1 MRVTVVRRAAIAV
14 RQWLCFALVATIPCI
29 GSADTAK
36 GLTWLQSQVQTGGQL
51 ASVSSAATVAQS
63 RCEVAR
69 TLLEL
74 SGPGTA
80 SATLTAALDSEA
92 LGETVTEVLAC
103 TQWLQQQQ
111 SQFPRTSEL
120 QSRRTASSGFAAF
133 EGQTGPSVLDTG
145 WALQALVSQWSS
157 AQTDPTLAWLQQQQK
172 ADGSF
177 TIGTG
182 TSSDLLTTASVV
194 RGLLDHRQRSTTAA
208 AIADKAASYLLAQA
222 KAAGHW
228 QSNVGVTALVY
239 EAVHPYS
246 GNQPALASAVQ
257 TWLLASQATNGAWN
271 NNDPWTTA
279 VALRA
284 LVLTGRAPV
293 NPAQAALKLQFVDGS
308 TGTPIAGV
316 QLTGTG
322 AGNLSASSNASGQVQ
337 VQGLAPGAYTL
348 TATATGYSTVQISAT
363 LQTGKTTDLGT
374 VQMLVPASTITA
386 VISGTV
392 RDSASG
398 TPLAGV
404 TISIT
409 GQAMT
414 GTSDANG
421 LYLISG
427 VAPGAI
433 ALKASRTGYFDAT
446 GQANVLA
453 GQTVNFSP
461 SLVLST
467 AGGPGGTADC
477 RILGTVTK
485 AADGTP
491 VAAATVTVSGANT
504 GTATTDASGA
514 YVLTGLVSGDTRIS
528 VTQSGFDVA
537 VANTRLNCSPQGNTA
552 LQYSPKLYPSTQSP
566 VDANTASLSGVVM
579 DAGTNQPIGG
589 AQLTVT
595 TNTNIVRNA
604 VSQADGRFTLS
615 GLDGAT
621 AQLVVVATGYQGLN
635 ATYTLQPGQAID
647 LGQIRLRPPK
657 VTQLALDLQVEA
669 VKRHTTQTDPQTL
682 RVSGA
687 LQVQV
692 RNAGTQVAPANVP
705 VLAFQDS
712 NGNGL
717 YDPSS
722 DAVLGQAVLTA
733 ALGAGQSQTLT
744 IDVSGLL
751 PFRDAPIHVVVDPLG
766 ALAESDKANNVR
778 SSAQDVLFVPQGGGV
793 FTPKLKWE
801 WNGSGSSNPTSK
813 QVMMAP
819 IAIPTRDT
827 NGDGK
832 VNTQDVSDIVVVSYE
847 GWYTNP
853 SGTIRILSGVDG
865 TEVRSIAARKVVN
878 VGGLAAADL
887 DGDGIPEIVAT
898 SSETGLPVAYRVTGE
913 VYWSATNG
921 DTGNFMPSNGGVWGS
936 AFIADLDADGIPEVV
951 MKGDVFNGR
960 TGALLWSA
968 NGPYFGS
975 TDSSYPRAY
984 SLPVVADLFNA
995 GKQNLILGAS
1005 VYDHVGNLVWKN
1017 TQVGEGHVA
1026 IADFDSDGTPEI
1038 VHINRGRVSLMDR
1051 FGKLLWGPILVP
1063 NSDGVWGGPP
1073 TIADF
1078 DGDGVPDIGVSGRF
1092 SYTVL
1097 RADGSVLWW
1106 IPAKDYGSGMTGS
1119 TSFDFL
1125 GDGKAKVLYSDESS
1139 IFVLDGAT
1147 GNQLIRL
1154 GSDSATTFEYPIVVD
1169 ADRDGHAEFVTVR
1182 NEYGRHADANRGAG
1196 VRVYE
1201 DANGGWV
1208 PTRSIWNQ
1216 HAYSITNINDDL
1228 SVPRNP
1234 EPSWKSHNTFR
1245 LNRRMDADPR
1255 AIADIT
1261 ASYVRV
1267 VDLGAQP
1274 GSRIIVR
1281 VGNAGS
1287 YKVPAG
1293 TPVAVYNTNPALGQ
1307 PAAAALVARGTTQT
1321 VLDSG
1326 AYEDLALVPTL
1337 PLSQLSAQGAVWIV
1351 VDDDGS
1357 GKHSLPDYDRGNNV
1371 ATADLGAIASSLQV
1385 AVVTDKPAYAETDTA
1400 SFTATVRNTGSF
1412 VRDALV
1418 RFTVEDAAGNAADIL
1433 PLGAAIRIQPGA
1445 NGQAQAPWSAAA
1457 VLAGGYQ
1464 VRAELITPQGV
1475 VYGSAIAPFVVQAGT
1490 GTGSTSLNSTRIS
1503 TDRSQYSTANTVL
1516 IQSRMANLSTNQLQE
1531 NLVLTTTVIAPNGQA
1546 VFSRAE
1552 AIAQAT
1558 PRSQRQYA
1566 YSLQAASLVPGLYQ
1580 AKLQLTGPTGAV
1592 LSAST
1597 SNFSVGDT
1605 QQTGVGLTGQLQ
1617 ATPSTVAIGSVT
1629 QLQLSLANNGNAA
1642 VTGATVRVRV
1652 LNPDTGAVLA
1662 TFTQANVQLPVS
1674 ASVPYTWD
1682 WTAAGTAGAVLPV
1695 AATIALSGG
1704 ATETPIAQTTVQLT
1718 VGAALRPLTGTLAAS
1733 PKNVPSGAA
1742 VQLSYGANN
1751 PNTRSVDAQF
1761 TLSIRAAGG
1770 STVLEQWSYPQTLS
1784 AGGNFLGS
1792 QGWTPS
1798 GSAGTSYEATWAA
1811 TVGGTATTLATDSFT
1826 TAAPSANVQA
1836 QISNGSDVRI
1846 LMLVSCNAADDGQ
1859 AQSPSCDESKAQALR
1874 TYLAEQGLRARVVTS
1889 RAEFETEMR
1898 CGNYNIYWVSGGSGK
1913 LSDTAVKELREA
1925 AERGAGLVLDGM
1937 PASRD
1942 SILHSVLGVSAQ
1954 GSSGQANPLA
1964 SLAGTVFSN
1973 VGGLPTLGTPVR
1985 YSVQGAAVQG
1995 SLTGGSVA
2003 VASRELGKGRG
2014 LAFAFNLATLLAQP
2028 QAGAD
2033 SQLAAVLRASLRY
2046 LSVPAFNTQAQDAPQ
2061 TLATDLLNNGSE
2073 AINVRL
2079 QALVPGGVV
2088 FLNAAPVP
2096 TPAAP
2101 VPQGNGQTAVD
2112 WELNLQPGAS
2122 ATVVLLVSAPTEGSY
2137 SVPLRIETR
2146 RQTAGS
2152 SAPAAVQTLT
2162 HSVTVRSASNLASDA
2177 SQALAALQPSGSADT
2192 NATSTARAAA
2202 SNAAQLV
2209 GQGRHAESLVQWV
2222 AAADAVRSLST
2233 GGSASTVAAR
2243 LAIAQALQ
2251 AAERQ
2256 LCRQWACI
2264 TGELD
2269 FKVNNQSSRQVP
2281 LQDNIVGSRTVFNN
2295 CPAQIKDIPVTSLWV
2310 NRRTGASVQNLWDNL
2325 TIPGYQNNRRDNGWQ
2340 ALGQNGDTIDVTLT
2354 AEWQGQVL
2362 HLDRDAF
2369 RIIVNPPILSGSV
2382 TANPSRAK
2390 AGANVTLSR
2399 TIRNTGAMGKDIP
2412 VQLRALNTTRGT
2424 TQQIWSQS
2432 LTLNP
2437 GETNNGNTNWQVQGT
2452 AGDQIRVQL
2461 IAKPDA
2467 AEQILGSVDFTVA
2480 P

>member
-1 MRVTVVRRAAIAV
+1 MRATVVHRAATAV
-14 RQWLCFALVATIPCI
+14 RQWLCFALVAAIPSI

-36 GLTWLQSQVQTGGQL
+36 GLTWLQAQVQTGGQL

-74 SGPGTA
+74 SGPGA
-80 SATLTAALDSEA
+80 APAALTAALDSA
-92 LGETVTEVLAC
+92 PLGETVTEVLAC

-111 SQFPRTSEL
+111 SQIPRTSEL
-120 QSRRTASSGFAAF
+120 QSRRTATNGFAAF
-133 EGQTGPSVLDTG
+133 EGQTGPSALDTG
-145 WALQALVSQWSS
+145 WALQALASQWSS

-177 TIGTG
+177 TIGAGTG
-182 TSSDLLTTASVV
+182 SDLLTTASVL
-194 RGLLDHRQRSTTAA
+194 RGLLEHRQRSAA
-208 AIADKAASYLLAQA
+208 ASAIADKAASYLLAQVN
-222 KAAGHW
+222 AAGHW

-246 GNQPALASAVQ
+246 GTQPTLASAVQ
-257 TWLLASQATNGAWN
+257 TWLLAGQATNGAWN
-271 NNDPWTTA
+271 NNDPWTSA

-293 NPAQAALKLQFVDGS
+293 NPAQAALKLQFVDGR
-308 TGTPIAGV
+308 TGTPISGV

-322 AGNLSASSNASGQVQ
+322 AGNVSASSNASGQIQ

-348 TATATGYSTVQISAT
+348 IATATGYSTVQITAT
-363 LQTGKTTDLGT
+363 LQTGQTTDLGT
-374 VQMLVPASTITA
+374 VQMLVPASSTTA

-398 TPLAGV
+398 SPLAGV

-414 GTSDANG
+414 GTTDANG
-421 LYLISG
+421 LYLING
-427 VAPGAI
+427 VVPGAI
-433 ALKASRTGYFDAT
+433 TLKASRTGYFDAT

-552 LQYSPKLYPSTQSP
+552 LQYSPKLYASTQAP

-579 DAGTNQPIGG
+579 DAGTNQPIAG

-595 TNTNIVRNA
+595 TNTNVVRNA
-604 VSQADGRFTLS
+604 VSQANGRFTLS

-621 AQLVVVATGYQGLN
+621 AQLEVVATGYQGLN

-657 VTQLALDLQVEA
+657 VTQLTLDLQVQS

-692 RNAGTQVAPANVP
+692 RNAGTQVAPANVA
-705 VLAFQDS
+705 VLAFQDG
-712 NGNGL
+712 NGNGQ
-717 YDPSS
+717 YDPST
-722 DAVLGQAVLTA
+722 DTVLGQATLTA
-733 ALGAGQSQTLT
+733 ALGTGQSQTLT

-751 PFRDAPIHVVVDPLG
+751 PFRDAPIHVVVDPSG

-778 SSAQDVLFVPQGGGV
+778 SSAQDVLFVPQGGGT

-801 WNGSGSSNPTSK
+801 WDASADIYPDSK
-813 QVMMAP
+813 DVMMAP
-819 IAIPTRDT
+819 IVVPTRDT
-827 NGDGK
+827 NGDGL
-832 VNTQDVSDIVVVSYE
+832 VNSNDVSDIIVVSHAA
-847 GWYTNP
+847 WYYYRA
-853 SGTIRILSGVDG
+853 GGAIRIINGADG
-865 TEVRSIAARKVVN
+865 TLLRTIAGPEKVAQM
-878 VGGLAAADL
+878 GGLAAADL
-887 DGDGIPEIVAT
+887 DGDGLPEIIAT
-898 SSETGLPVAYRVTGE
+898 SSETMLPIAYRVDGT
-913 VYWSATNG
+913 VYWSATQG
-921 DTGNFMPSNGGVWGS
+921 TTAGYVHAHGGVWGS
-936 AFIADLDADGIPEVV
+936 AVIADIDADGVPEVI
-951 MKGDVFNGR
+951 MKGDVYNGR
-960 TGALLWSA
+960 TGALIWTA
-968 NGPYFGS
+968 AGHNYGS
-975 TDSSYPRAY
+975 TAGPLY
-984 SLPVVADLFNA
+984 SLPVVADLFGT
-995 GKQNLILGAS
+995 GKQNLILGARVFDHTGQLLWTDDS
-1005 VYDHVGNLVWKN
+1005 VGD
-1017 TQVGEGHVA
+1017 GHVA
-1026 IADFDSDGTPEI
+1026 VADFDLDGVPEI
-1038 VHINRGRVSLMDR
+1038 VIHRGGLVW
-1051 FGKLLWGPILVP
+1051 LLSRDGQIIWGPTIVP
-1063 NSDGVWGGPP
+1063 RASYRWGGPP
-1073 TIADF
+1073 TVADF
-1078 DGDGVPDIGVSGRF
+1078 DGDGYPDIGVAGEYG
-1092 SYTVL
+1092 YTAL
-1097 RADGSVLWW
+1097 RNDGSVMWSRVT
-1106 IPAKDYGSGMTGS
+1106 KDYGSGMTGS
-1119 TSFDFL
+1119 TAFDFL
-1125 GDGKAKVLYSDESS
+1125 GDGKAKVVYADESS
-1139 IFVLDGAT
+1139 VFVYDGQT
-1147 GNQLIRL
+1147 GDSLLRI
-1154 GSDSATTFEYPIVVD
+1154 GSDSATALEYPLVVD

-1182 NEYGRHADANRGAG
+1182 NYCRCHGDAEAG
-1196 VRVYE
+1196 SAVRVFE

-1234 EPSWKSHNTFR
+1234 VPSWKSHNTFR

-1267 VDLGAQP
+1267 VDMGAQP

-1337 PLSQLSAQGAVWIV
+1337 PLSQLSAQGTVWIV

-1371 ATADLGAIASSLQV
+1371 ATADLGAIASSLQIAV
-1385 AVVTDKPAYAETDTA
+1385 ATDKPAYAETDTA

-1412 VRDALV
+1412 ARDALV

-1433 PLGAAIRIQPGA
+1433 PLGAAIRIQPGT

-1457 VLAGGYQ
+1457 ILAGGYQ

-1490 GTGSTSLNSTRIS
+1490 GTGSSSLNSTRIS

-1546 VFSRAE
+1546 AFSRAE

-1566 YSLQAASLVPGLYQ
+1566 YSLPAASLVPGLYQ

-1597 SNFSVGDT
+1597 SSFSVGDT

-1642 VTGATVRVRV
+1642 ITGATVRVRV

-1704 ATETPIAQTTVQLT
+1704 TTEAPIAQTTVQLT
-1718 VGAALRPLTGTLAAS
+1718 AGAALRPLTGTLAAS
-1733 PKNVPSGAA
+1733 PKNVPSGGT
-1742 VQLSYGANN
+1742 VQLSYSASN

-1811 TVGGTATTLATDSFT
+1811 TVGGTTTTLATDSFT

-1836 QISNGSDVRI
+1836 QISNGSDARI
-1846 LMLVSCNAADDGQ
+1846 LVLVSCNAADDGL

-1874 TYLAEQGLRARVVTS
+1874 TYLAEQGLRTRVVTS

-1954 GSSGQANPLA
+1954 GSSGQANPVA

-1995 SLTGGSVA
+1995 NLTGGSVA

-2033 SQLAAVLRASLRY
+2033 SQLAAVLRSSLRY

-2061 TLATDLLNNGSE
+2061 TLATDLLNSGSE

-2079 QALVPGGVV
+2079 QALVPSGVV

-2101 VPQGNGQTAVD
+2101 VPQGNGQTVVD

-2146 RQTAGS
+2146 RQAAGS

-2162 HSVTVRSASNLASDA
+2162 HSVTVRSAPNLASDA
-2177 SQALAALQPSGSADT
+2177 SQALAALLPSGSADT
-2192 NATSTARAAA
+2192 NATNTARAAA

-2269 FKVNNQSSRQVP
+2269 FKVNNQPSRQVP

-2390 AGANVTLSR
+2390 AGANVNLSR

-2412 VQLRALNTTRGT
+2412 VQLRAINTTRGT

-2437 GETNNGNTNWQVQGT
+2437 GETNNGNTNWQVQGS
-2452 AGDQIRVQL
+2452 AGDLIRVQL
-2461 IAKPDA
+2461 IATPGA
-2467 AEQILGSVDFTVA
+2467 AEQILGSVDFTVD

>member
-1 MRVTVVRRAAIAV
+1 MRATVVHRAATAV
-14 RQWLCFALVATIPCI
+14 RQWLCFALVAAIPSI

-36 GLTWLQSQVQTGGQL
+36 GLTWLQAQVQTGGQL

-74 SGPGTA
+74 SGPGA
-80 SATLTAALDSEA
+80 APAALTAALDSA
-92 LGETVTEVLAC
+92 PLGETVTEVLAC

-111 SQFPRTSEL
+111 SQIPRTSEL
-120 QSRRTASSGFAAF
+120 QSRRTATNGFAAF
-133 EGQTGPSVLDTG
+133 EGQTGPSALDTG
-145 WALQALVSQWSS
+145 WALQALASQWSS

-177 TIGTG
+177 TIGAGTG
-182 TSSDLLTTASVV
+182 SDLLTTASVL
-194 RGLLDHRQRSTTAA
+194 RGLLEHRQRSAA
-208 AIADKAASYLLAQA
+208 ASAIADKAASYLLAQVN
-222 KAAGHW
+222 AAGHW

-246 GNQPALASAVQ
+246 GTQPTLASAVQ
-257 TWLLASQATNGAWN
+257 TWLLAGQATNGAWN
-271 NNDPWTTA
+271 NNDPWTSA

-293 NPAQAALKLQFVDGS
+293 NPAQAALKLQFVDGR
-308 TGTPIAGV
+308 TGTPISGV

-322 AGNLSASSNASGQVQ
+322 AGNVSASSNASGQIQ

-348 TATATGYSTVQISAT
+348 IATATGYSTVQITAT
-363 LQTGKTTDLGT
+363 LQTGQTTDLGT
-374 VQMLVPASTITA
+374 VQMLVPASSTTA

-398 TPLAGV
+398 SPLAGV

-414 GTSDANG
+414 GTTDANG
-421 LYLISG
+421 LYLING
-427 VAPGAI
+427 VVPGAI
-433 ALKASRTGYFDAT
+433 TLKASRTGYFDAT

-552 LQYSPKLYPSTQSP
+552 LQYSPKLYASTQAP

-579 DAGTNQPIGG
+579 DAGTNQPIAG

-595 TNTNIVRNA
+595 TNTNVVRNA
-604 VSQADGRFTLS
+604 VSQANGRFTLS

-621 AQLVVVATGYQGLN
+621 AQLEVIATGYQGLN

-647 LGQIRLRPPK
+647 LGQIRLRLPK
-657 VTQLALDLQVEA
+657 VTQLTLDLQVQS

-692 RNAGTQVAPANVP
+692 RNAGTQVAPANVA
-705 VLAFQDS
+705 VLAFQDG
-712 NGNGL
+712 NGNGQ
-717 YDPSS
+717 YDPST
-722 DAVLGQAVLTA
+722 DTVLGQATLTA
-733 ALGAGQSQTLT
+733 ALGTGQSQTLT

-751 PFRDAPIHVVVDPLG
+751 PFRDAPIHVVVDPSG

-778 SSAQDVLFVPQGGGV
+778 SSAQDVLFVPQVGTFAPKEKWQWTGGGV
-793 FTPKLKWE
+793 
-801 WNGSGSSNPTSK
+801 
-813 QVMMAP
+813 MMSP
-819 IAIPTRDT
+819 VVGRIRDT
-827 NGDGK
+827 NGDGRIDA
-832 VNTQDVSDIVVVSYE
+832 QDTPQVVFTAYNGSYFAPSDIYV
-847 GWYTNP
+847 
-853 SGTIRILSGVDG
+853 VDG
-865 TEVRSIAARKVVN
+865 STGAQILRIPASSFGGAHSQT
-878 VGGLAAADL
+878 GLALADL
-887 DGDGIPEIVAT
+887 DMDGAPEIIAINVNGGVSVFRNDGTLKFQTPGGVPIAVSVADVDGDGIPEILLGNSVFDNKGQLKFTLAT
-898 SSETGLPVAYRVTGE
+898 CGVDESTYASKLFPDRAGLQILCGG
-913 VYWSATNG
+913 SIHDN
-921 DTGNFMPSNGGVWGS
+921 TGNPIVSLPINSVYRFAVADFLSNGKPQFALVSNGS
-936 AFIADLDADGIPEVV
+936 LFLSDDQGNLLWNVYLGGGNGGTPTVADLDGDGVPEIGVAGAGYYTVVKADGSILWQSVV
-951 MKGDVFNGR
+951 QDYSSSS
-960 TGALLWSA
+960 T
-968 NGPYFGS
+968 GS
-975 TDSSYPRAY
+975 TA
-984 SLPVVADLFNA
+984 F
-995 GKQNLILGAS
+995 
-1005 VYDHVGNLVWKN
+1005 
-1017 TQVGEGHVA
+1017 
-1026 IADFDSDGTPEI
+1026 
-1038 VHINRGRVSLMDR
+1038 
-1051 FGKLLWGPILVP
+1051 
-1063 NSDGVWGGPP
+1063 
-1073 TIADF
+1073 DF
-1078 DGDGVPDIGVSGRF
+1078 DGDG
-1092 SYTVL
+1092 
-1097 RADGSVLWW
+1097 
-1106 IPAKDYGSGMTGS
+1106 
-1119 TSFDFL
+1119 
-1125 GDGKAKVLYSDESS
+1125 KVEIVYRDEVRL
-1139 IFVLDGAT
+1139 FALDGAT
-1147 GNQLIRL
+1147 GKTVFSTDS
-1154 GSDSATTFEYPIVVD
+1154 GSLTGAEYPLVADVD
-1169 ADRDGHAEFVTVR
+1169 ADGHADIIVP
-1182 NEYGRHADANRGAG
+1182 
-1196 VRVYE
+1196 E
-1201 DANGGWV
+1201 DAGRFVGIRVFEDLNNSWV
-1208 PTRSIWNQ
+1208 PTRSVWNQ
-1216 HAYSITNINDDL
+1216 FDYSITNINDDL

-1234 EPSWKSHNTFR
+1234 VPSWKSHNTFR

-1267 VDLGAQP
+1267 VDMGAQP

-1326 AYEDLALVPTL
+1326 AYEDLALAPTL
-1337 PLSQLSAQGAVWIV
+1337 PLSQLSAQGTVWIV

-1371 ATADLGAIASSLQV
+1371 ATADLGAIASSLQIAV
-1385 AVVTDKPAYAETDTA
+1385 ATDKPAYAETDTA

-1412 VRDALV
+1412 ARDALV

-1433 PLGAAIRIQPGA
+1433 PLGAAIRIQPGT

-1490 GTGSTSLNSTRIS
+1490 GTGSSSLNSTRIS

-1546 VFSRAE
+1546 AFSRAE

-1566 YSLQAASLVPGLYQ
+1566 YSLPAASLVPGLYQ

-1597 SNFSVGDT
+1597 SSFSVGDT

-1642 VTGATVRVRV
+1642 ITGATVRVRV

-1704 ATETPIAQTTVQLT
+1704 TTEAPIAQTTVQLT
-1718 VGAALRPLTGTLAAS
+1718 AGAALRPLTGTLAAS
-1733 PKNVPSGAA
+1733 PKNVPSGGT
-1742 VQLSYGANN
+1742 VQLSYSASN

-1811 TVGGTATTLATDSFT
+1811 TVGGTTTTLATDSFT

-1836 QISNGSDVRI
+1836 QISNGSDARI
-1846 LMLVSCNAADDGQ
+1846 LVLVSCNAADDGQ

-1874 TYLAEQGLRARVVTS
+1874 TYLAEQGLRTRVVTS

-1954 GSSGQANPLA
+1954 GSSGQANPVA

-1995 SLTGGSVA
+1995 NLTGGSVA

-2033 SQLAAVLRASLRY
+2033 SQLAAVLRSSLRY

-2079 QALVPGGVV
+2079 QALVPSGVV

-2101 VPQGNGQTAVD
+2101 VPQGNGQTVVD

-2146 RQTAGS
+2146 RQAAGS

-2162 HSVTVRSASNLASDA
+2162 HSVTVRSAPNLASDA
-2177 SQALAALQPSGSADT
+2177 SQALAALLPSGSADT
-2192 NATSTARAAA
+2192 NATNTARAAA

-2269 FKVNNQSSRQVP
+2269 FKVNNQPSRQVP

-2382 TANPSRAK
+2382 TANPTRAK

-2412 VQLRALNTTRGT
+2412 VQLRAINTTRGT

-2437 GETNNGNTNWQVQGT
+2437 GETNNGNTNWQVQGS
-2452 AGDQIRVQL
+2452 AGDLIRVQL
-2461 IAKPDA
+2461 IATPGA
-2467 AEQILGSVDFTVA
+2467 AEQILGSVDFTVD

>member
-1 MRVTVVRRAAIAV
+1 MRATVVHRAATAV
-14 RQWLCFALVATIPCI
+14 RQWLCLALVAAIPSI

-36 GLTWLQSQVQTGGQL
+36 GLTWLQAQVQTGGQL

-80 SATLTAALDSEA
+80 PAALTAALDGAA

-103 TQWLQQQQ
+103 AQWLQQKQ
-111 SQFPRTSEL
+111 SQIPRTSEL
-120 QSRRTASSGFAAF
+120 QSRLTLTNGFAAF
-133 EGQTGPSVLDTG
+133 EGQTGPSALDTG
-145 WALQALVSQWSS
+145 WALQALASQWSS

-177 TIGTG
+177 TLSTG
-182 TSSDLLTTASVV
+182 SDLLTTASVL
-194 RGLLDHRQRSTTAA
+194 RGLKDHRQRSAAAA

-222 KAAGHW
+222 NAAGHW

-246 GNQPALASAVQ
+246 GTQPALASAVQ
-257 TWLLASQATNGAWN
+257 TWLLAGQATNGAWN
-271 NNDPWTTA
+271 NNDPWTSA

-284 LVLTGRAPV
+284 LVLTGRPPV
-293 NPAQAALKLQFVDGS
+293 NPAQAALKLQFVDGR
-308 TGTPIAGV
+308 TGTPISGV

-322 AGNLSASSNASGQVQ
+322 AGNLSAGSNASGQIQ

-348 TATATGYSTVQISAT
+348 TATATGYSTVQITAT
-363 LQTGKTTDLGT
+363 LQTGQTTDLGT
-374 VQMLVPASTITA
+374 VQMLVPASSTTA

-398 TPLAGV
+398 SPLAGV

-414 GTSDANG
+414 GTTDANG
-421 LYLISG
+421 LYLING

-433 ALKASRTGYFDAT
+433 TLKASRTGYFDAT
-446 GQANVLA
+446 GQANVQA

-528 VTQSGFDVA
+528 VSLSGFDVA
-537 VANTRLNCSPQGNTA
+537 VANTRLNCSPQGGTA
-552 LQYSPKLYPSTQSP
+552 LQYSPKLYPTSQAP
-566 VDANTASLSGVVM
+566 ADANTTSLSGMVM
-579 DAGTNQPIGG
+579 DAGTNQPIAA

-595 TNTNIVRNA
+595 TNINIIRNG
-604 VSQADGRFTLS
+604 VSQANGSFTLS

-621 AQLVVVATGYQGLN
+621 AQLVVVATGYEGLT
-635 ATYTLQPGQAID
+635 ATYTLQPGQTID

-657 VTQLALDLQVEA
+657 VTQLTLDLQVQS

-692 RNAGTQVAPANVP
+692 RNAGTLPAPANVP

-712 NGNGL
+712 NGNGQ
-717 YDPSS
+717 YDPSA
-722 DAVLGQAVLTA
+722 DTVLGQTTLPA

-744 IDVSGLL
+744 IDVAGSL
-751 PFRDAPIHVVVDPLG
+751 PFRDAPIHVVVDPSG

-778 SSAQDVLFVPQGGGV
+778 SSAQDVLFVPQGGGT

-801 WNGSGSSNPTSK
+801 WNGDGSSNPTSK

-832 VNTQDVSDIVVVSYE
+832 VNSEDVSDIVVVSYE
-847 GWYTNP
+847 GYYTNP

-865 TEVRSIAARKVVN
+865 SEVRSIAARKVVN

-898 SSETGLPVAYRVTGE
+898 SAETGLPVAYRVTGE
-913 VYWSATNG
+913 VYWAATNG

-936 AFIADLDADGIPEVV
+936 AFIADLDADGVPEVV
-951 MKGDVFNGR
+951 MKGDVFSGR

-984 SLPVVADLFNA
+984 SLPVVADLFGT

-1005 VYDHVGNLVWKN
+1005 VYDHQGSLVWKN
-1017 TQVGEGHVA
+1017 SQVGEGHVA

-1051 FGKLLWGPILVP
+1051 FGKLLWGPILAP

-1078 DGDGVPDIGVSGRF
+1078 DGDGVPDIGVSGRR

-1125 GDGKAKVLYSDESS
+1125 GDGKAKILYSDESS

-1169 ADRDGHAEFVTVR
+1169 ADRDGHAEFVTIR
-1182 NEYGRHADANRGAG
+1182 NQYGAHADADIGAG

-1267 VDLGAQP
+1267 VDMGAQP

-1293 TPVAVYNTNPALGQ
+1293 TPVAIYNTNPAQGQ
-1307 PAAAALVARGTTQT
+1307 PTAAALVALGTTQS
-1321 VLDSG
+1321 VLESG
-1326 AYEDLALVPTL
+1326 AYEDLAFAPAL
-1337 PLSQLSAQGAVWIV
+1337 PLSQLSAQGTVWIV
-1351 VDDDGS
+1351 ADDDGA
-1357 GKHSLPDYDRGNNV
+1357 GKHSLPDFDRSNNLIM
-1371 ATADLGAIASSLQV
+1371 ADLIAIASSLKI
-1385 AVVTDKPAYAETDTA
+1385 AAATDKSSYAGTDTA
-1400 SFTATVRNTGSF
+1400 IFTATVHNLGSF
-1412 VRDALV
+1412 ARDALV
-1418 RFTVEDAAGNAADIL
+1418 RFTVEDVTGSAVATL
-1433 PLGAAIRIQPGA
+1433 PIGGPVRVLPGA
-1445 NGQAQAPWSAAA
+1445 NGQASATWRAAA

-1464 VRAELITPQGV
+1464 LRAELITPEGV
-1475 VYGSAIAPFVVQAGT
+1475 AYGSAIAPFVVLSGAGP
-1490 GTGSTSLNSTRIS
+1490 GSSGINSTRIR
-1503 TDRSQYSTANTVL
+1503 TDRTRYNTTGTVL
-1516 IQSRMANLSTNQLQE
+1516 IESQMANISTNQLQN
-1531 NLVLTTTVIAPNGQA
+1531 NLLLSTTVVAPGGLTVLVRNE
-1546 VFSRAE
+1546 SL
-1552 AIAQAT
+1552 AQVM
-1558 PRSQRQYA
+1558 PRGQRQYQ
-1566 YSLQAASLVPGLYQ
+1566 YSLPAASLAPGQYQ
-1580 AKLQLTGPTGAV
+1580 ALLQLTEAAGTV
-1592 LSAST
+1592 LSQSAS
-1597 SNFSVGDT
+1597 SFVVDGSQPGAGI
-1605 QQTGVGLTGQLQ
+1605 TGTLQ
-1617 ATPSTVAIGSVT
+1617 AMPSTVASGSQT
-1629 QLQLSLANNGNAA
+1629 QLQLSVSNGGAAA
-1642 VTGATVRVRV
+1642 VSGATVRVRV
-1652 LNPDTGAVLA
+1652 LDPANGAVLSA
-1662 TFTQANVQLPVS
+1662 FERTGVQLATS
-1674 ASVPYTWD
+1674 ASATYTWD
-1682 WTAAGTAGAVLPV
+1682 WLADAAAGAVLPV
-1695 AATIALSGG
+1695 AATIELGG
-1704 ATETPIAQTTVQLT
+1704 TGIETPIAQTTLQIT
-1718 VGAALRPLTGTLAAS
+1718 AGAALQPLVGTLAAS
-1733 PKNVPSGAA
+1733 PRSIPAGGT
-1742 VQLSYGANN
+1742 VQLNYTARN
-1751 PNTRSVDAQF
+1751 PNGRSVDADLAL
-1761 TLSIRAAGG
+1761 TIRAAGSSALLERWLMPQSLPAQASLAG
-1770 STVLEQWSYPQTLS
+1770 SK
-1784 AGGNFLGS
+1784 
-1792 QGWTPS
+1792 GWTPS
-1798 GSAGTSYEATWAA
+1798 GVAGTTYEARWTVTVNGA
-1811 TVGGTATTLATDSFT
+1811 TTTLATDTFST
-1826 TAAPSANVQA
+1826 GTPGASVQA
-1836 QISNGSDVRI
+1836 QIGSGSDARV
-1846 LMLVSCNAADDGQ
+1846 LVLVSCSAADDGQ
-1859 AQSPSCDESKAQALR
+1859 AQSLSCDEAKAEAVRAFLSS
-1874 TYLAEQGLRARVVTS
+1874 QGVKSVVVTT
-1889 RAEFETEMR
+1889 RAEFETQMR
-1898 CGNYNIYWVSGGSGK
+1898 CGNFNVYWVSGGSGK

-1925 AERGAGLVLDGM
+1925 AERGAGLLIDG
-1937 PASRD
+1937 AQAARD
-1942 SILHSVLGVSAQ
+1942 SALHGALGIVVQ
-1954 GSSGQANPLA
+1954 GASGAASPLA
-1964 SLAGTVFSN
+1964 TLGGTIFSPMGDMP
-1973 VGGLPTLGTPVR
+1973 VQGTPVR
-1985 YSVQGAAVQG
+1985 YGLQGATQQG
-1995 SLTGGSVA
+1995 SLTGGA
-2003 VASRELGKGRG
+2003 VAAASRDVGKGRG
-2014 LAFAFNLATLLAQP
+2014 LAFAFSFATLAAQA
-2028 QAGAD
+2028 QAISDGR
-2033 SQLAAVLRASLRY
+2033 LAAVLQSTLRY
-2046 LSVPAFNTQAQDAPQ
+2046 LSSPAYNTNAAQAPQ
-2061 TLATDLLNNGSE
+2061 TLATDLYNDGSE
-2073 AINVRL
+2073 AVNVRL
-2079 QALVPGGVV
+2079 QAVLPTGVRFVDSSHASVPATPTTQANGET
-2088 FLNAAPVP
+2088 PVEWSIALP
-2096 TPAAP
+2096 
-2101 VPQGNGQTAVD
+2101 
-2112 WELNLQPGAS
+2112 PGAS
-2122 ATVVLLVSAPTEGSY
+2122 AVLALQVSAAVEGSY
-2137 SVPLRIETR
+2137 NIPVLIETR
-2146 RQTAGS
+2146 SAAAGAN
-2152 SAPAAVQTLT
+2152 APATSQTLT
-2162 HSVTVRSASNLASDA
+2162 HSLAVRSAQNLASDA
-2177 SQALAALQPSGSADT
+2177 AQTLAGLQPGGTSDA
-2192 NATSTARAAA
+2192 NAAVAARAAVA
-2202 SNAAQLV
+2202 NAGQLM
-2209 GQGRHAESLVQWV
+2209 GQGRNAESLLQWV
-2222 AAADAVRSLST
+2222 AAADAVRSLS
-2233 GGSASTVAAR
+2233 GSVNPQTRANAR
-2243 LAIAQALQ
+2243 LAIALALQ
-2251 AAERQ
+2251 AAQRQ
-2256 LCRQWACI
+2256 LCQQWACI
-2264 TGELD
+2264 TGKLG
-2269 FKVNNQSSRQVP
+2269 FSVNNQASRQVP
-2281 LQDNIVGSRTVFNN
+2281 LGGTIVGSRTLFNN
-2295 CPAQIKDIPVTSLWV
+2295 CPSQIKDIPVTSLWV
-2310 NRRTGASVQNLWDNL
+2310 NRRNDATVQNLWDNL
-2325 TIPGYQNNRRDNGWQ
+2325 TIAGNQNNRRDNGWQ
-2340 ALGQNGDTIDVTLT
+2340 AQGQGGDTIDVTLT
-2354 AEWQGQVL
+2354 AEWQGLIL

-2369 RIIVNPPILSGSV
+2369 RIVINPPILSGGV
-2382 TANPSRAK
+2382 TASPTRAK
-2390 AGANVTLSR
+2390 TGQNVTITR
-2399 TIRNTGAMGKDIP
+2399 TIRNSGAMAKDIP
-2412 VQLRALNTTRGT
+2412 VRLRTTNVTRGGSA
-2424 TQQIWSQS
+2424 QIWSQS

-2437 GETNNGNTNWQVQGT
+2437 GETHNGNTNWQVQGT
-2452 AGDQIRVQL
+2452 AGDVIRVQMTAT
-2461 IAKPDA
+2461 IGAV
-2467 AEQILGSVDFTVA
+2467 EQSLGSVDFTVD